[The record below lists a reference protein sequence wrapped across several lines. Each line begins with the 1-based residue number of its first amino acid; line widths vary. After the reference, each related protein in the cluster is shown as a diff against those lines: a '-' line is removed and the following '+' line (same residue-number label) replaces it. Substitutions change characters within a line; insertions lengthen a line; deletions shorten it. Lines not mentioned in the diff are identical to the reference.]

1 MGQKRGYIMAQYV
14 YGKNVVIQMLK
25 DHKKIYE
32 LYVMENS
39 KNDEI
44 INLAKK
50 DSVRTIFISKK
61 EMDKMVL
68 DRHQGVIAKIDDY
81 KLYDFDELIDSI
93 EDDKLPLLVML
104 DGLEDPHNL
113 GAILRTC
120 DAIGVDG
127 VIIMKNRSVSLSPT
141 VAKVSVGAIDTVK
154 VAQVTNLTTTIKE
167 LKKRGYWVCG
177 ADNNQA
183 LDYRSVDY
191 NVPLVIVIGSEGFG
205 ISRLVKENLDYS
217 VKLPMVGK
225 ISSLNASV
233 ATGVLLYQIYDKRH
247 PLK

>member
-1 MGQKRGYIMAQYV
+1 MAQYV

-81 KLYDFDELIDSI
+81 KLYNLDELIDSI
-93 EDDKLPLLVML
+93 DDDRLPLLVML

-120 DAIGVDG
+120 DAIGADG
-127 VIIMKNRSVSLSPT
+127 VIIMKNRSVTLSPT
-141 VAKVSVGAIDTVK
+141 VAKVSVGAIATVK
-154 VAQVTNLTTTIKE
+154 VAQVTNLTMTIKD

>member
-1 MGQKRGYIMAQYV
+1 MAQYV

-81 KLYDFDELIDSI
+81 KLYNLDELIDSI
-93 EDDKLPLLVML
+93 DDDRLPLLVML

-120 DAIGVDG
+120 DAIGADG
-127 VIIMKNRSVSLSPT
+127 VIIMKNRSVTLSPT

-154 VAQVTNLTTTIKE
+154 VAQVTNLTTTIKD

>member
-1 MGQKRGYIMAQYV
+1 MAQYV

-81 KLYDFDELIDSI
+81 KLYNLDELIDSI
-93 EDDKLPLLVML
+93 DDDRLPLLVML

-120 DAIGVDG
+120 DAIGADG
-127 VIIMKNRSVSLSPT
+127 VIIMKNRSVTLSPT

-154 VAQVTNLTTTIKE
+154 VAQVTNLTTTIKD

-191 NVPLVIVIGSEGFG
+191 NVPLVIVIGSEG
-205 ISRLVKENLDYS
+205 LAYHVW
-217 VKLPMVGK
+217 
-225 ISSLNASV
+225 
-233 ATGVLLYQIYDKRH
+233 
-247 PLK
+247 

>member
-1 MGQKRGYIMAQYV
+1 MAQYV

-81 KLYDFDELIDSI
+81 KLYNLDELIDSI
-93 EDDKLPLLVML
+93 DDNRLPLLVML

-120 DAIGVDG
+120 DVTGADG
-127 VIIMKNRSVSLSPT
+127 VIIMKNRSVTLSPT

-154 VAQVTNLTTTIKE
+154 VAQVTNLTTTIKD

>member
-1 MGQKRGYIMAQYV
+1 MAQYV

-68 DRHQGVIAKIDDY
+68 DRHQGVVAKIDDY
-81 KLYDFDELIDSI
+81 KLYDLDELIDGI

-120 DAIGVDG
+120 DAIGADG
-127 VIIMKNRSVSLSPT
+127 VIIMKNRSVTLSPT

-154 VAQVTNLTTTIKE
+154 VAQVTNLTTTIKD

-205 ISRLVKENLDYS
+205 ISRLVRENLDYS

>member
-1 MGQKRGYIMAQYV
+1 MAQYV

-81 KLYDFDELIDSI
+81 KLYNLDELIDSI
-93 EDDKLPLLVML
+93 DDDRLPLLVML

-120 DAIGVDG
+120 DAIGADG
-127 VIIMKNRSVSLSPT
+127 IIIMKNRSVTLSPT

-154 VAQVTNLTTTIKE
+154 VAQVTNLTTTIKD

>member
-1 MGQKRGYIMAQYV
+1 MAQYV

-81 KLYDFDELIDSI
+81 KLYNLDELIDSI

-120 DAIGVDG
+120 DAIGADG
-127 VIIMKNRSVSLSPT
+127 VIIMKNRSVTLSPT

-154 VAQVTNLTTTIKE
+154 VAQVTNLTTTIKD

>member
-1 MGQKRGYIMAQYV
+1 MAQYV

-68 DRHQGVIAKIDDY
+68 DRHQGVVAKIDDY
-81 KLYDFDELIDSI
+81 KLYNLDELIDSI
-93 EDDKLPLLVML
+93 DDDRLPLLVML

-120 DAIGVDG
+120 DAIGADG
-127 VIIMKNRSVSLSPT
+127 VIIMKNRSVTLSPT

-154 VAQVTNLTTTIKE
+154 VAQVTNLTTTIKD

>member
-1 MGQKRGYIMAQYV
+1 MAQYV

-81 KLYDFDELIDSI
+81 KLYNLDELIDSI
-93 EDDKLPLLVML
+93 DDDRLPLLVML

-120 DAIGVDG
+120 DAIGADG
-127 VIIMKNRSVSLSPT
+127 VIIMKNRSVTLTPT

-154 VAQVTNLTTTIKE
+154 VAQVTNLTTTIKD

>member
-1 MGQKRGYIMAQYV
+1 MAQYV

-81 KLYDFDELIDSI
+81 KLYNLDELIDSI
-93 EDDKLPLLVML
+93 EDDRLPLLVML

-120 DAIGVDG
+120 DAIGADG
-127 VIIMKNRSVSLSPT
+127 VIIMKNRSVTLSPT

-205 ISRLVKENLDYS
+205 ISRLVRENLDYS